1 MPSDDINELM
11 CFVAQFR
18 ARNCSIKECCSKLST
33 SNDITRRKQTEAS
46 KISGMCV
53 CIPSESAK
61 TTQEEYRKL
70 QESAKNMKQELR
82 NTKANAKAEEKAIS
96 RFTRDA
102 EYKERNLK
110 EELDSVNVR

>member
-1 MPSDDINELM
+1 
-11 CFVAQFR
+11 
-18 ARNCSIKECCSKLST
+18 
-33 SNDITRRKQTEAS
+33 
-46 KISGMCV
+46 
-53 CIPSESAK
+53 
-61 TTQEEYRKL
+61 
-70 QESAKNMKQELR
+70 MKQELR